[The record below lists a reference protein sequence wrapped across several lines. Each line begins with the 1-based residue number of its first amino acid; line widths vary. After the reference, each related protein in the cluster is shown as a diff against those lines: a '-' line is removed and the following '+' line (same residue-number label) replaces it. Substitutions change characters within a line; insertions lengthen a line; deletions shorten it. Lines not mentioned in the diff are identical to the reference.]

1 MQELNEEQH
10 IRAVYDNTGSIRA
23 TARLT
28 GASRPRVKRIIEE
41 LGPVYTG
48 QVLERPTYTRPIP
61 SKGKKRYY
69 LLSSAQNSSK
79 IHPVLDSLLAYADDL
94 RSREDTEAVEVMISR
109 FVYVKKAFLKEHQKP
124 GSDDEY
130 QGLVYDERITEFI
143 NDDRVELAPSLVW
156 CGEMNILPTA
166 VRPLSGFETYTGR
179 SSSIIPH
186 VKMQMESIAQMKGT
200 GAKLNY
206 TTGTVTMRN
215 YLQRKAGLKAEFHH
229 VYGGLIVEVDEDG
242 TWFVRQLS
250 ADADGSFQDLDT
262 IATPT
267 GVTHGHPIEAI
278 NWPDFHYDAIDEDWI
293 LDTFWVQPGNVL
305 DTLNPSVQV
314 FNDCLDFRRRSHH
327 DRKNTHLNF
336 EKFIDGVE
344 SVSHECEELALF
356 FADYASRPHV
366 TSLVVESNHDNA
378 LEKWLNECDYREDH
392 VNALFF
398 LKWQLAI
405 YTAIAE
411 KDSNFHLLREVLN
424 SFAEL
429 ENFVFLDEDESW
441 VICKE
446 HGGIEL
452 GMHGHLG
459 PNGARG
465 GTVNLSKM
473 GRRANVGHMH
483 SAAIRDGLFVAG
495 TCAMNPD
502 YAKGPSAW
510 SISFIVT
517 YPNGKRTMITCWEGK
532 WRA

>member
-1 MQELNEEQH
+1 M
-10 IRAVYDNTGSIRA
+10 
-23 TARLT
+23 T
-28 GASRPRVKRIIEE
+28 GASRPRVKRIIDE

-48 QVLERPTYTRPIP
+48 QVLERPTYKRPLP
-61 SKGKKRYY
+61 AKGKKRYY

-79 IHPVLDSLLAYADDL
+79 AHVVMDSLLNYADDL

-109 FVYVKKAFLKEHQKP
+109 FVYVKKSFLSKLEKP
-124 GSDDEY
+124 DTANLY
-130 QGLVYDERITEFI
+130 QGLVYDDKIIEFV
-143 NDDRVELAPSLVW
+143 NDERVELAPSLVW

-166 VRPLSGFETYTGR
+166 ARPLSGFETYTGR

-186 VKMQMESIAQMKGT
+186 VKMQMDSVAQMKGT

-206 TTGTVTMRN
+206 TTGTVTQRN

-250 ADADGSFQDLDT
+250 ADADGVFQDLDT
-262 IATPT
+262 IASPA
-267 GVTHGHPIEAI
+267 GVSHGHPVEAI
-278 NWPDFHYDAIDEDWI
+278 NWPDIHYSAITDGWLI
-293 LDTFWVQPGNVL
+293 DTFWVQPGNVL
-305 DTLNPSVQV
+305 DTLNPAVQV
-314 FNDCLDFRRRSHH
+314 FHDCLDFRSRNHH

-336 EKFIDGVE
+336 RKFFEGTCN
-344 SVSHECEELALF
+344 VSNECEELALF
-356 FADYASRPHV
+356 FAKEAHRDHV
-366 TSLVVESNHDNA
+366 TSVVVESNHDNA
-378 LEKWLNECDYREDH
+378 LEKWLNEEDYRDDPE
-392 VNALFF
+392 NALFF

-411 KDSNFHLLREVLN
+411 NNNDFHLLEQVLN
-424 SFAEL
+424 SYAKL
-429 ENFVFLDEDESW
+429 TNFIFLDEDSSY
-441 VICKE
+441 VICPE

-459 PNGARG
+459 ANGSRG
-465 GTVNLSKM
+465 GAVNLSKI

-483 SAAIRDGLFVAG
+483 SACIRDGLYVAG
-495 TCAMNPD
+495 TCAMNPS
-502 YAKGPSAW
+502 YAKGPSSW

-517 YPNGKRTMITCWEGK
+517 YPNGKRAMITCWEGK